1 MSKKRKADKARIIE
15 KRSAPTDRL
24 RQMLAH
30 KNINTVD
37 DLNQFIEQYE
47 LMENLNV
54 NDGQPKTAAE
64 QARDEVLR
72 ATLEKSNK
80 RKLQL
85 IAKALE
91 LDPDCIEAYLLKAQ
105 ESSGQDEIANYRA
118 AVEIGRR
125 RFAERLE
132 ARTKPKAVSN
142 SESSTKSNPPSKTD
156 SNSESNAASRT
167 DSTTESFFWTDKTTR
182 PFMKALDEL
191 AWALYTARRSDEA
204 LAIWRELLEL
214 NPNDDQN
221 IKLYLA
227 PALVDS
233 GLLEEAEALFKRFE
247 NNRTAHFLYSR
258 ALALFK
264 REGATALASQAL
276 YAALAKNQLVLE
288 VMSGRKPVPARS
300 PEIFQLGSL
309 EEAQSYLAIAM
320 RTWLDHPESLTWF
333 REVIKQAVER
343 SKLSKTFPG
352 LKLSSAKAK
361 PNYLKPN

>member
-1 MSKKRKADKARIIE
+1 MSKKRKADKKRNIE
-15 KRSAPTDRL
+15 KRAAPMDRL
-24 RQMLAH
+24 RQMLAD
-30 KNINTVD
+30 KNINSVD

-54 NDGQPKTAAE
+54 NDGQPKTPAE

-125 RFAERLE
+125 RFAEQLD
-132 ARTKPKAVSN
+132 ARTK
-142 SESSTKSNPPSKTD
+142 
-156 SNSESNAASRT
+156 RT
-167 DSTTESFFWTDKTTR
+167 DSTTESFFWTDRTTR
-182 PFMKALDEL
+182 PFMKALDGL

-227 PALVDS
+227 PALVDA
-233 GLLEEAEALFKRFE
+233 GLLEEAEALFQRFE
-247 NNRTAHFLYSR
+247 NNRSAHFLYSR

-264 REGATALASQAL
+264 KEGSTDLASQAL
-276 YAALAKNQLVLE
+276 YAALGKNQFVLE
-288 VMSGRKPVPARS
+288 VMSGRKPMPARS
-300 PEIFQLGSL
+300 PEVFQLGSL
-309 EEAQSYLAIAM
+309 EEAQSYLVIAM

-333 REVIKQAVER
+333 RELIKQAVER
-343 SKLSKTFPG
+343 SKLSRTFPD
-352 LKLSSAKAK
+352 LRLSPAKSK
-361 PNYLKPN
+361 PNFLKPN